1 VTDPAVGV
9 DVGGTKLL
17 GVLVTGTGEILAE
30 ARRATPTVTT
40 KPGVA
45 VAHEIATLLDDLAD
59 ECGHPLDDV
68 AVGVG
73 VPGMLS
79 RSGVLVF
86 SPNLKSA
93 SGADLAGL
101 LGPILRGRH
110 AVVANDA
117 DAAAVAE
124 HRLGAARGVDD
135 FVMITLGTGIGGGI
149 VAGGHLVRGNSGFA
163 GEIGH
168 VVVDPSGPRCPCGKR
183 GCWERYASGAGV
195 ARLAREA
202 AIGGRL
208 RKLVSELGDAEAV
221 RGEDVTRAAA
231 GGDEESL
238 AVLEE
243 VGWWLALGLANLAAV
258 LDPACFVLGGG
269 LSEASALLVPPTRA
283 RLAGLLEAGTVRPEL
298 PVYAAELG
306 THAGAVGAALLAMDT
321 TQGGSD

>member
-1 VTDPAVGV
+1 VTGPAIGV

-17 GVLVTGTGEILAE
+17 GVLLEPSGTILAE

-40 KPGVA
+40 EPGAA
-45 VAHEIATLLDDLAD
+45 VAHEIVALLDDLGRAS
-59 ECGHPLDDV
+59 GRSLDGV
-68 AVGVG
+68 ALGVG

-101 LGPILRGRH
+101 LRPLLQGGDV
-110 AVVANDA
+110 VVANDA
-117 DAAAVAE
+117 DAAAIAE

-135 FVMITLGTGIGGGI
+135 FVMVTLGTGIGGGI
-149 VAGGHLVRGNSGFA
+149 VAGGHLVRGNGGFA

-168 VVVDPSGPRCPCGKR
+168 VVVDPSGPHCPCGKR

-208 RKLVSELGDAEAV
+208 RTLVAQLGDAEAV
-221 RGEDVTRAAA
+221 RGEDVTRAAQH
-231 GGDEESL
+231 GDAEAL

-269 LSEASALLVPPTRA
+269 LSQASALLVPPTRA
-283 RLAGLLEAGTVRPEL
+283 RLAGLLEAGTLRPEL
-298 PVYAAELG
+298 PVFAAALG
-306 THAGAVGAALLAMDT
+306 THAGAVGAALLAMDGAT
-321 TQGGSD
+321 GGAR